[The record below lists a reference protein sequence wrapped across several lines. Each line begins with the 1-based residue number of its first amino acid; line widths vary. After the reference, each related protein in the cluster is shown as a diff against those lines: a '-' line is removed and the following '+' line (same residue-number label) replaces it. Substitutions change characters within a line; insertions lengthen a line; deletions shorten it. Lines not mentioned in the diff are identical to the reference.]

1 LRIQQLTLMSYP
13 IHPKPVSAMTTFTR
27 KHLIKPC
34 ILLGI
39 IALMCVG
46 CKSDDKKDDQPIPND
61 NAFIA
66 GNWKLKA
73 HITHKKIN
81 DKVSDLDDTAGLFIT
96 TPCLKGTTFVFQAD
110 GIFKFSDNCD
120 WGTAGFYTNAPFTL
134 SADHTTLYITDK
146 DKIINK
152 FRMEYSGNIITIIN
166 GDDISSS
173 NAVLE
178 KI

>member
-1 LRIQQLTLMSYP
+1 M
-13 IHPKPVSAMTTFTR
+13 KTFVP
-27 KHLIKPC
+27 KHLPQVG
-34 ILLGI
+34 ILLVF
-39 IALMCVG
+39 LMLTG
-46 CKSDDKKDDQPIPND
+46 CDKENKKDDQPAPND

-73 HITHKKIN
+73 HITHNNLNGKI
-81 DKVSDLDDTAGLFIT
+81 SDVDDTKSLFIT

-110 GIFKFSDNCD
+110 GTFKFSDNCD

-134 SADHTTLYITDK
+134 STDHTTLYVTDTDK
-146 DKIINK
+146 TINRFK
-152 FRMEYSGNIITIIN
+152 VVFNGNIVTIIN